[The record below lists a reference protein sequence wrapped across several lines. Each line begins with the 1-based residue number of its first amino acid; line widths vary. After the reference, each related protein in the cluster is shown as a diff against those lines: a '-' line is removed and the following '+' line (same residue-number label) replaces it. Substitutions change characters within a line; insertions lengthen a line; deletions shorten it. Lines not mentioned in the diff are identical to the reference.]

1 MMDRSLKIFL
11 LILPL
16 FLGFKAF
23 SQPGEKLE
31 ALRAAFITKKLE
43 LTVSEAEKFW
53 PVYNE
58 YSDKLKAIKRN
69 LRQNYKKHTEAITDA
84 EAEEL
89 FKLDLQSRQ
98 AETDL
103 HKQYSERIRSIIGV
117 KKTIRLRLAE
127 EEFKKQMIEN
137 IRDKGD

>member
-1 MMDRSLKIFL
+1 MMYRTFKIL
-11 LILPL
+11 LLVLPL
-16 FLGFKAF
+16 LFGLTAF

-69 LRQNYKKHTEAITDA
+69 LRQNYKKHSDAITDA

-89 FKLDLQSRQ
+89 FKLDLQSKQ

-103 HKQYSERIRSIIGV
+103 HKQYSEKIRSIIGV
-117 KKTIRLRLAE
+117 RKTIRLRLAE